1 MGDPFRLCWSWGVLS
16 TGGARTSLV
25 RVLGSAQPLGVYRSG
40 YLATS
45 QVTAKGTGRGTR
57 RGSACA
63 VQPRDGAVIGIDLAE
78 DSQAIAMIDHDV
90 RVLARRT
97 VRVTVFRLGPA
108 LTGRWRRPR
117 RRSLNAFL
125 PWCQTEIVRPD
136 LGVQDDR

>member
-45 QVTAKGTGRGTR
+45 QVTAKGTGRETR

-63 VQPRDGAVIGIDLAE
+63 VPQRDGAVIGIDLAE

-117 RRSLNAFL
+117 AEEFERLLTLVS
-125 PWCQTEIVRPD
+125 D
-136 LGVQDDR
+136 